1 MRKSSPTVNK
11 EGKTFSD
18 CIKDAKLHHAEL
30 AKKYKPAK
38 NKNGYE
44 YIQDKYLYNVK
55 ENN

>member
-1 MRKSSPTVNK
+1 MRRRPTVNK

-30 AKKYKPAK
+30 AKKYKPVK